1 MCVENLSIIAE
12 FPLRRQEGLYTLIA
26 MPIFQAPSDVRSRPV
41 TLTASTEAQ
50 VYALFAL
57 AMGLTVLGVFLGMAG
72 ASALLRSGLHI
83 PLLIV
88 ELAIVLT
95 AAWWIEKSP
104 LNYLLFAF
112 FPFLSGI
119 TVTPYLMAIL
129 AGYANGGAILLNALI
144 ATLFMSAAAAVF
156 SRRVAG
162 SLLHLSWILFL
173 AVVGLLV
180 MGILQIFFPLLRTG
194 AFELVVS
201 GGGILIFALF
211 LAVDLQRVAAQSRV
225 GANPILLAL
234 SLYLDI
240 FNLFLYVLRFMVAL
254 SGERR

>member
-1 MCVENLSIIAE
+1 MAL
-12 FPLRRQEGLYTLIA
+12 
-26 MPIFQAPSDVRSRPV
+26 FQAPADLRSQPV

-57 AMGLTVLGVFLGMAG
+57 AMGLTVFGVFLGIAG
-72 ASALLRSGLHI
+72 APVLLRSGMHI
-83 PLLIV
+83 PLLIA
-88 ELAIVLT
+88 ELAIVFT
-95 AAWWIEKSP
+95 ATWWIEKTP

-112 FPFLSGI
+112 FPLLSGI

-129 AGYANGGAILLNALI
+129 AGYANGGAILLNALV
-144 ATLFMSAAAAVF
+144 ATSFMSAAAAVF
-156 SRRVAG
+156 GRRVAG
-162 SLLHLSWILFL
+162 NLQHLSGVLFL
-173 AVVGLLV
+173 GVIGLLV

-194 AFELVVS
+194 MFELVIS
-201 GGGILIFALF
+201 GGGILVFAIF
-211 LAVDLQRVAAQSRV
+211 LAVDLQRVAAQSRI